1 MPSQTFFNL
10 SKEKQDKLIE
20 CAMREFCKRPFDEVS
35 INKIITDAS
44 ISRGSFYMYF
54 LDKEDLFQY
63 LLENHRQKMGDVIRN
78 SFSINQG
85 DFRKSFIDIF
95 DSLVDWF
102 INYKDLEFFKNT
114 YIYMNSRTEK
124 YIKPHNLFLEIKPY
138 IDIKK
143 LKNVDLELLF
153 DMFMENLIS
162 SIIKVIMNNDEF
174 NMDEYIKRVD
184 LICYG
189 IYKEVN

>member
-10 SKEKQDKLIE
+10 PKEKQDKLIE
-20 CAMREFCKRPFDEVS
+20 CAMKEFCKKPFDEVS

-54 LDKEDLFQY
+54 SDKEDLFQY
-63 LLENHRQKMGDVIRN
+63 LLESHRQKMGDVIK
-78 SFSINQG
+78 
-85 DFRKSFIDIF
+85 KSFCVNSGDLRDSFISVF
-95 DSLVDWF
+95 DSIIDWF

-114 YIYMNSRTEK
+114 YMYMNSKTEK
-124 YIKPHNLFLEIKPY
+124 YVRPHNLFLEIKPY
-138 IDIKK
+138 INTEK

-153 DMFMENLIS
+153 DVFMQNLIS
-162 SIIKVIMNNDEF
+162 SIIKVIIDNDEF
-174 NMDEYIKRVD
+174 SKDEYIKRVD